1 MRASCRSIAEAP
13 WFSRVIVGVLVINA
27 IAIGLRTAASVS
39 RSLDPLLV
47 GIEVAV
53 VAIFVVEM
61 AIKITGYGRGF
72 FREAWN
78 WFDLIVIVLSIVP
91 ASGTLLMLR
100 TVRILRTFRLISVI
114 PSMRRVVNALFTA
127 VPGLV
132 SILLLLMLV
141 LYTSSIAAVQM
152 FGAVTPAEFGGLGV
166 SLLTMFKVMT
176 QGWPEVADVLL
187 EARPLSWVFFVG
199 YIVVTGFIVL
209 NLLIAVIVN
218 AMERQVMEAFVARE
232 AVVERDHHAELMA
245 ELAALRGALTE
256 LPALR
261 AEVAAQRAEL
271 ATLRDPARSDP
282 DSAR

>member
-1 MRASCRSIAEAP
+1 MRAACRDIAAAP

-47 GIEVAV
+47 AIEVAV

-61 AIKITGYGRGF
+61 FVKIAGLGRAF

-78 WFDLIVIVLSIVP
+78 WFDLIVIMLSIVP

-127 VPGLV
+127 VPGLL
-132 SILLLLMLV
+132 SILALLMLV

-152 FGAVTPAEFGGLGV
+152 FGAVAPEEFGSLGV
-166 SLLTMFKVMT
+166 ALLTMFQVMT
-176 QGWPEVADVLL
+176 QGWPDVADVVL

-218 AMERQVMEAFVARE
+218 AMERQVNEAVAEKE
-232 AVVERDHHAELMA
+232 AVVERDHHAELMT
-245 ELAALRGALTE
+245 ELAALRATLTE

-261 AEVAAQRAEL
+261 AEVEAQRAEL
-271 ATLRDPARSDP
+271 AQLRTDRERDPA
-282 DSAR
+282 